1 MKYSLKEVFA
11 FTEAWLLLHFSK
23 SLIVLIPFR
32 YIAAQLGKKHYETEN
47 TTIEQKYWSHIEIA
61 IVRAARFTF
70 YKSRCFDQA
79 ITGKIMLKRRGVP
92 TTLYL
97 GILKEQ
103 NNLEAHAWL
112 SVGASVVTGKI
123 GMERYTP
130 IVWFGDQEQA

>member
-1 MKYSLKEVFA
+1 MKYYSPKEIFA
-11 FTEAWLLLHFSK
+11 FTEAWLLLHLSR
-23 SLIVLIPFR
+23 SLILLIPFR
-32 YIAAQLGKKHYETEN
+32 YIAARLGKKHYETESA
-47 TTIEQKYWSHIEIA
+47 TIEQKYWSHIEIA

-103 NNLEAHAWL
+103 NNLEAHTYF
-112 SVGASVVTGKI
+112 TG
-123 GMERYTP
+123 Y
-130 IVWFGDQEQA
+130 D